1 MSIRTQTKGR
11 IGRSHRPKVVAAAA
25 ATFASLALLP
35 APSLASDN
43 LSVAA
48 GGTGI
53 EVNGTTISTSNLTLG
68 ELANLQ
74 GVPPATVKLE
84 LDELASGIPGAS
96 TVEALIERLP
106 IGTSLATALDELSA
120 ASGGVITP
128 QVGLQRIVEDNG
140 QPGASGA
147 QGPAGANG
155 SAGAPATSAASA
167 PTRKAFTFSLTTR
180 SLKGHPRTRV
190 RVKFKVSS
198 AATISY
204 SGRGLPHGSRK
215 VASGSGSLVIALPR
229 VHGNYR
235 LALKATSEGQTA
247 QATAAVHDAKVKASR
262 SRHR

>member
-11 IGRSHRPKVVAAAA
+11 IGLSHRAKVVAGVV
-25 ATFASLALLP
+25 ATFTSLALLP
-35 APSLASDN
+35 APSLANDN
-43 LSVAA
+43 VSVAA
-48 GGTGI
+48 GGTGV

-74 GVPPATVKLE
+74 GVGPATVKLE
-84 LDELASGIPGAS
+84 LDELASGIPGGS

-120 ASGGVITP
+120 ASGGAITP
-128 QVGLQRIVEDNG
+128 QLGLARIVEDNG

-147 QGPAGANG
+147 DGSAGANG
-155 SAGAPATSAASA
+155 SAGAPASTAASA
-167 PTRKAFTFSLTTR
+167 PKRKAFTFSLTTR
-180 SLKGHPRTRV
+180 SLKGHPKTRV

-204 SGRGLPHGSRK
+204 SGRGLPRGSRK
-215 VASGSGSLVIALPR
+215 VASGNGSLVIELPK

-235 LALKATSEGQTA
+235 LALRATSEGQTA
-247 QATAAVHDAKVKASR
+247 QATAALHDAQVKARR